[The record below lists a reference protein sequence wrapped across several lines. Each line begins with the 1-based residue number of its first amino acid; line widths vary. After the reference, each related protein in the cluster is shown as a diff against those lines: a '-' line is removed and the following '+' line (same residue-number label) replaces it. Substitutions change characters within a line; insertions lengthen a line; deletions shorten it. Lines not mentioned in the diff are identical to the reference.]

1 MNAAN
6 GELDDELIDWR
17 FKGFPALAPG
27 TTVSAFVAAKPL
39 LFEAGFEWPV
49 MALRDSAIE
58 HNVEVLAHWCSDR
71 GISLAP
77 HGKTTMTP
85 ALFARQLAAGAW
97 AMTAATP
104 WQVRAYRAFGVPRV
118 LLANEL
124 VDAAF
129 VPWLVEQL
137 ADPAFDF
144 LCYVDSTAGVSL
156 LGGAA
161 SSSTRPIKVLVEV
174 GVRDG
179 RTGVRSTGEAREVA
193 QAVNR
198 SEGLSL
204 VGVAGYE
211 GPFGHGRDDVTLT
224 AVDRYVTS
232 LTDLLHELDKDA
244 LLDQRAD
251 EYVLSCGGSGQVDVV
266 SAALTRVP
274 ACSKPVRSVLRS
286 GSYVTHDHGLYAQTS
301 SLAAELRPA
310 IELWAQVWSR
320 PEPGLA
326 LVGAGRRDVPFD
338 SGLPIPLLRRSA
350 SGELTPLHGT
360 VTKLNDQHAF
370 LSLAA
375 DEPLEVGDLAC
386 LGISHPCTA
395 HDKWQLLPL
404 LDDER
409 RVIDCVRS
417 YF

>member
-17 FKGFPALAPG
+17 FKGFPALAPS

-137 ADPAFDF
+137 ADPTFDF
-144 LCYVDSTAGVSL
+144 LCYVDSIAGVSL

-232 LTDLLHELDKDA
+232 LTDLLHELDKAA

-375 DEPLEVGDLAC
+375 DEPLEVGDLVC

>member
-1 MNAAN
+1 
-6 GELDDELIDWR
+6 
-17 FKGFPALAPG
+17 
-27 TTVSAFVAAKPL
+27 
-39 LFEAGFEWPV
+39 
-49 MALRDSAIE
+49 
-58 HNVEVLAHWCSDR
+58 
-71 GISLAP
+71 
-77 HGKTTMTP
+77 
-85 ALFARQLAAGAW
+85 
-97 AMTAATP
+97 
-104 WQVRAYRAFGVPRV
+104 
-118 LLANEL
+118 
-124 VDAAF
+124 
-129 VPWLVEQL
+129 
-137 ADPAFDF
+137 
-144 LCYVDSTAGVSL
+144 
-156 LGGAA
+156 
-161 SSSTRPIKVLVEV
+161 
-174 GVRDG
+174 
-179 RTGVRSTGEAREVA
+179 
-193 QAVNR
+193 
-198 SEGLSL
+198 
-204 VGVAGYE
+204 
-211 GPFGHGRDDVTLT
+211 
-224 AVDRYVTS
+224 
-232 LTDLLHELDKDA
+232 
-244 LLDQRAD
+244 
-251 EYVLSCGGSGQVDVV
+251 LSCGGSGQVDVV

-375 DEPLEVGDLAC
+375 DEPLEVGDLVC